1 MLRQYFLIITLLC
14 LLPMAAAATGTA
26 AAVPPTPFTA
36 TYQVLRKGSPLGTG
50 QMTLRHDADGT
61 WTYQSKI
68 RAESGL
74 AALLGGNIRETSR
87 FRWHDGHIEALS
99 YDYHLHT
106 SIKSRQ
112 RKVRVDWN
120 ADRVTVQTGG
130 DTYTYKPQPGLIE
143 RHVLVLALGQAL
155 AAGKTQVALPVAV
168 KDRVETQTFAVKG
181 HQSVEV
187 PAGSIQA
194 IRVERTD
201 KSKDYAAW
209 FAPKRYGDAPVKMTG
224 AHITLLL
231 KSYRKS

>member
-1 MLRQYFLIITLLC
+1 MIQRYLPIAALLV
-14 LLPMAAAATGTA
+14 LLPIVAMAAGTA
-26 AAVPPTPFTA
+26 AIAPPTPFTA
-36 TYQVLRKGSPLGTG
+36 TYQVLRKGSKLGTG
-50 QMTLRHDADGT
+50 HMRLRHHADGT
-61 WTYQSKI
+61 WAYQSKI
-68 RAESGL
+68 QAESGL

-99 YDYHLHT
+99 YDYRLHT

-112 RKVRVDWN
+112 RKVRVNWKAN
-120 ADRVTVQTGG
+120 RVTVKTGG

-155 AAGKTQVALPVAV
+155 AAGKTHVALPVAV

-181 HQSVEV
+181 HQTVKV
-187 PAGSIQA
+187 PAGSIRA

-201 KSKDYAAW
+201 KDKNYAAW
-209 FAPKRYGDAPVKMTG
+209 FAPKRYGDAPVKIAG
-224 AHITLLL
+224 EQITLLL